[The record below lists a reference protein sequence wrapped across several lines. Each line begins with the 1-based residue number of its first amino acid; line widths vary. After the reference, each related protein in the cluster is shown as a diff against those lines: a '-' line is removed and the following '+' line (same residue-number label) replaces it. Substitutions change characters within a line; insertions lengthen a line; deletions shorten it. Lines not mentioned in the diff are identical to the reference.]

1 MRRMLRTIWPLLM
14 CGVASAAVKPPP
26 EALSLWYTAPATEWV
41 EALPVGNGRLG
52 AMVFGGTAAER
63 IQFNEDTVWNGE
75 PHDYSH
81 PGAYQYLNV
90 MRELLFSG
98 RQKEAQRIGMEHFMS
113 VPLRQKAYQAFAD
126 LVLLF
131 PGLDETKRI
140 QNYRRD
146 LNLDTAVAT
155 VVFDAG
161 GVTYRR
167 EVLASY
173 PDQVIAVRLMA
184 DQPGK
189 INCTALFR
197 GGHTGAMSR
206 AVGGNELSFSG
217 RVEDGAIRFEA
228 RLFASVD
235 GGSIKTTDTGVEIT
249 GADAATLYLAA
260 ATNFNNYKDVSADPI
275 ARNDATIAAVRR
287 KSYEAVKQ
295 ASIADH
301 QKLFRRVS
309 LDLGSSDAAALTTV
323 ERIQR
328 FAAHDDPQLVALLF
342 QYGRY
347 LLIASSRD
355 GGEPANLQGVWNHS
369 NDPPWES
376 KYTTNINFEMN
387 YWPADVTGLPECLP
401 PMVKAIREV
410 AESGA
415 RTAKV
420 HYNARGWVLH
430 HNFDIWRGTA
440 PINNSNHGIWPT
452 GGAWLCQ
459 HLWDHYLF
467 HGDKNFLRETAYPLM
482 RGAALF
488 FVDTLVTDPKTGWL
502 ISGPSNSPEQGG
514 LVMGPTMDHQIIR
527 DLFTNVIAASE
538 ALDVDPE
545 LRAKLRRMRGKI
557 APNQIGRYGQLQEWL
572 QDIDRRDNHHRHVS
586 HLWGLHPGSE
596 ITPYGTPRLFRA
608 ARKSLR
614 FRGDGG
620 TGWSLAWK
628 VNLWARLLDGDHA
641 YRILQNLV
649 RLVGAGG
656 HRGGGLYPN
665 LFDAHPPFQIDGNFG
680 VTAGIAEM
688 LLQSHDPYRRPA
700 GDSAVQSGRQGFL
713 HLLPA
718 LPKRW
723 REGRVN
729 GLQARGGFA
738 VDLSWRG
745 GRLVSAVIHSRLGK
759 PLKVRYGKKEI
770 ELRTEAGRSYHLD
783 GNLRLQEGAR
793 SATRKPTRPLEAK
806 PGSGASAAPSTTSL
820 ASVVGE

>member
-1 MRRMLRTIWPLLM
+1 MRRIVRTAWLLLI
-14 CGVASAAVKPPP
+14 CGAALAAVKPPP
-26 EALSLWYTAPATEWV
+26 EALSLWYTTPATEWV

-52 AMVFGGTAAER
+52 AMVFGGTALER

-81 PGAYQYLNV
+81 PGAYQYLNL

-98 RQKEAQRIGMEHFMS
+98 KQKEAERIGMEHFMS
-113 VPLRQKAYQAFAD
+113 VPLRQKAYQALAD

-131 PGLDETKRI
+131 PGLAETKRI

-184 DQPGK
+184 DQPGR

-197 GGHTGAMSR
+197 GGHTGAVSR
-206 AVGGNELSFSG
+206 AVGDGEVSFSG
-217 RVEDGAIRFEA
+217 GVEDSAIRFEA
-228 RLFASVD
+228 RLFVSAD

-260 ATNFNNYKDVSADPI
+260 ATNFNNYKDVSADPV

-295 ASIADH
+295 ASIGDH

-309 LDLGSSDAAALTTV
+309 LDLGASDAAALTTV
-323 ERIQR
+323 ERVQR
-328 FAAHDDPQLVALLF
+328 FAAHNDPQLVALLF

-347 LLIASSRD
+347 LLIASSRE
-355 GGEPANLQGVWNHS
+355 GSQPANLQGVWNQS
-369 NDPPWES
+369 NDPPWQS

-401 PMVKAIREV
+401 PMFQAIREV

-467 HGDKNFLRETAYPLM
+467 HGDQDFLRETAYPLM
-482 RGAALF
+482 RAAALF
-488 FVDTLVTDPKTGWL
+488 FVDTLVRDPKTGRL

-527 DLFTNVIAASE
+527 DLFTNVVAASE
-538 ALDVDPE
+538 ALNVDVE
-545 LRAKLRRMRGKI
+545 LRAKLRRMRAEI

-596 ITPYGTPRLFRA
+596 ITPYGTPRLFQA
-608 ARKSLR
+608 ARRSLR

-649 RLVGAGG
+649 HLVGVGG
-656 HRGGGLYPN
+656 RRGGGLYPN

-688 LLQSHDPYRRPA
+688 LLQSHDPYRTPA
-700 GDSAVQSGRQGFL
+700 SDSAVQSGRQGFL

-718 LPKRW
+718 LPRQW
-723 REGRVN
+723 RDGRVK
-729 GLQARGGFA
+729 GLQARGGFEVELA
-738 VDLSWRG
+738 WRG

-759 PLKVRYGKKEI
+759 PLKIRYGKKEI
-770 ELRTEAGRSYHLD
+770 ELRTETGRSYHLD
-783 GNLRLQEGAR
+783 GELRLQQGPDSAR
-793 SATRKPTRPLEAK
+793 
-806 PGSGASAAPSTTSL
+806 
-820 ASVVGE
+820 GEPRRRSKV